1 MNCLDFSPSV
11 ALVVIECESK
21 MVVVVLII
29 VFMLYGV
36 LLMSYLHESVARQ
49 VCVSSLMKTT

>member
-21 MVVVVLII
+21 MVVVVVVVLII
-29 VFMLYGV
+29 VFMLIWSAV
-36 LLMSYLHESVARQ
+36 NE
-49 VCVSSLMKTT
+49 VSA